1 MLSTSL
7 IIFNDHI
14 TITCQKSGEHIRKA
28 KTQKQKLIRAES
40 EKHTHTHTHIYIYT
54 HTIDIDQKAKTQI
67 FFFKHIV
74 LKTHVEEGI

>member
-40 EKHTHTHTHIYIYT
+40 EKAYTYIYIYIYT
-54 HTIDIDQKAKTQI
+54 IHIDQKAKTQKN
-67 FFFKHIV
+67 FKEIV